1 MKRFI
6 CTICGYIHEGDVPP
20 EICPICKA
28 GTDKFKEMK
37 LHSLP
42 SQFINAPG
50 IEESPVNIECKVEQ
64 IIPLGSHD
72 MFLGRVMG
80 VTVDDQYMDENGK
93 FHLNDSGLISYSH
106 GEYFELGKK
115 YGKFGHSVQKKIKG

>member
-1 MKRFI
+1 M
-6 CTICGYIHEGDVPP
+6 
-20 EICPICKA
+20 
-28 GTDKFKEMK
+28 
-37 LHSLP
+37 
-42 SQFINAPG
+42 

-64 IIPLGSHD
+64 IISLGSHD
-72 MFLGRVMG
+72 MFLGREMG
-80 VTVDDQYMDENGK
+80 VTVDDKYMDDKGK